1 MSTPS
6 ASDLYSRGELATA
19 LDALTTAVKSNPR
32 DMEARGFLAELLCVR
47 GELDRADA
55 QLDAMAKLD
64 AGASPGLT
72 LFRQLIR
79 AERWRHEVHRQ
90 GRAPHLLAAPSSA
103 VRASLQALAELRAG
117 DVAAATRTL
126 HAAEEQ
132 RSKPQGQCDGAAFD
146 DFRDLDDVCAGV
158 LEILT
163 STGKCI
169 WAPLEAIASIQFDK
183 PLRPRDLLWRPADV
197 SVRGGPD
204 GKVFVPTTYA
214 PTRGEPDDAA
224 RLGRRTDW
232 IGADGELMTGV
243 GLRTFLVGERALTSL
258 EFDSIEFAG

>member
-6 ASDLYSRGELATA
+6 ASDLYARGNLSAA
-19 LDALTTAVKSNPR
+19 LDALTSAVKSNPR

-64 AGASPGLT
+64 AGASPGIA

-90 GRAPHLLAAPSSA
+90 GRAPEVLAAPSPA
-103 VRASLQALAELRAG
+103 VRAALQALAELRAG
-117 DVAAATRTL
+117 DGAAATKTVQ
-126 HAAEEQ
+126 AAEEQ
-132 RSKPQGQCDGAAFD
+132 RTRPQGKCDGAPFD
-146 DFRDLDDVCAGV
+146 DLRDLDDVCSGV
-158 LEILT
+158 LELLT

-169 WAPLEAIASIQFDK
+169 WAPFETIVSIQFDK

-197 SVRGGPD
+197 SIRGGPD
-204 GKVFVPTTYA
+204 GKVFVPLTYA

-224 RLGRRTDW
+224 RLGRSTDW
-232 IGADGELMTGV
+232 LGAEGEIMTGV
-243 GLRTFLVGERALTSL
+243 GLRTFLVGDKALTAL
-258 EFDSIEFAG
+258 EFDSLEFSG